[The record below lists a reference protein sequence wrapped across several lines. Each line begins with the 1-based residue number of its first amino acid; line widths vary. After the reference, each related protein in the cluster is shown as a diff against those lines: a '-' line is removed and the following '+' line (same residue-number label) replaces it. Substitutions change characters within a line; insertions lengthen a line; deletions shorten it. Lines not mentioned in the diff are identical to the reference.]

1 MPGLRVA
8 QGGLWF
14 PPIRSTLHLFLRHPM
29 NYYNTR
35 IVERHEHRTELMNS
49 RAEYANFCMSLTTIM
64 DDVAM
69 AWYDEVKRSNICYD
83 V

>member
-1 MPGLRVA
+1 
-8 QGGLWF
+8 
-14 PPIRSTLHLFLRHPM
+14 M

-69 AWYDEVKRSNICYD
+69 AWYDELKRSNICYD